1 MRAYEIIPDY
11 ELEEDF
17 KSIKHKAASA
27 LAAGSMMATG
37 TIGPASAFSRPALST
52 ADIAQYQATPQHK
65 EDPPK
70 VNKDQ
75 MILAL
80 TMWAEARNQGL
91 KGMRAVGHVIKN
103 RAEADKPKLFGQGI
117 KGVALKD
124 RQFSFWND
132 NEPEEITDQVKDLD
146 PATPDGKTWEEAYN
160 LAGKILKGKDH
171 DPTKG
176 ATYYHTTA
184 VNPNWSNSMEPTTQI
199 ADHIFYK
206 PVQA

>member
-1 MRAYEIIPDY
+1 MRAYEIIP
-11 ELEEDF
+11 ELDEDF
-17 KSIKHKAASA
+17 KSFKHKAANA
-27 LAAGSMMATG
+27 IAAGSMMASGIT
-37 TIGPASAFSRPALST
+37 GPAAAFNRPALST
-52 ADIAQYQATPQHK
+52 SNLSQYQVSQPPQ
-65 EDPPK
+65 EEPK

-80 TMWAEARNQGL
+80 TMWAEARNQG
-91 KGMRAVGHVIKN
+91 KQGMRAVGHVIKN
-103 RAEADKPKLFGQGI
+103 RADADQPRLFGQGI

-124 RQFSFWND
+124 KQFSFWND
-132 NEPEEITDQVKDLD
+132 KEPKEVADQVQDLD
-146 PATPDGKTWEEAYN
+146 PATPDGKTWEEAYK
-160 LAGKILKGKDH
+160 LAGKILHGKDH

-184 VNPNWSNSMEPTTQI
+184 VNPSWVSAMKPTTQI